1 MKHMTSVFLVAVAGL
16 FCMPPTLAQTNIF
29 LTNPVAQQILLGN
42 YNPADYAA
50 TTVIDDESSILC
62 NLKSGIS
69 ADSLKSY
76 LIKLE
81 TFQNRNSG
89 SDTVSSTTGIGAT
102 RRWAVQKF
110 DQFSAASENRLV
122 TSFLQWDENICGM
135 PQHRNM
141 LAVLPGSDLSDG
153 SIIIIEGHVDSR
165 CEGACDII
173 CDAPGMEDNGSGS
186 ALVLEMARVM
196 SRYTFPNTI
205 VFMLTI
211 GEEQGLFGANAFAQY
226 VFDNNI
232 SVKAVQNNDVV
243 GGILCGAT
251 SSGPSCPFEGHVD
264 STNVRIF
271 SDGNILQTQIR
282 GYARYA
288 KLVNDEKL
296 TPISSVPMTVN
307 IINQIDRTG
316 RGGDHI
322 PFSKSPR
329 FNTAIRFCAAN
340 EHGDAGVTAPGYSD
354 RQHTETD
361 ALGVDTDAD
370 GVIDSFFVDFNY
382 LKRNCILNGATAALA
397 SHGPETPDYTLVND
411 SNGFT
416 VQITSATQYLN
427 YRVGVNTTSQLTEFV
442 ALYRFTDTLEY
453 RVPGLDAGTQY
464 LITVAAVDSNG
475 ITSMFSS
482 AIFPPVSPIVSTDSA
497 AQDDLPYSF
506 VCNTVSV
513 AETAAPFVSGI
524 SMLCVPNPTSGTARF
539 IVNIERKLNY
549 KESQILVTNLAG
561 KVVRQLPVA
570 LSVGSNEVMFNGN
583 ELPAGIY
590 TYSLVT
596 DGLTMITK
604 KFSLMK

>member
-1 MKHMTSVFLVAVAGL
+1 MKKITSVFLVAVTGL
-16 FCMPPTLAQTNIF
+16 FCISKTLAQTNII
-29 LTNPVAQQILLGN
+29 LTNPVAKQVLLGN
-42 YNPADYAA
+42 YDPADYAA
-50 TTVIDDESSILC
+50 TTTIDDENGIIC
-62 NLKSGIS
+62 GLKSEIS

-89 SDTVSSTTGIGAT
+89 SDTVSSITGIGAT

-110 DQFSAASENRLV
+110 NQFSAASENRLV

-141 LAVLPGSDLSDG
+141 LAVLPGSELSDG

-165 CEGACDII
+165 CEGACDIT

-186 ALVLEMARVM
+186 ALVLELARVM

-232 SVKAVQNNDVV
+232 PVKAVQNNDVV

-322 PFSKSPR
+322 PFSQSPR

-382 LKRNCILNGATAALA
+382 LKRNCVLNGATAALA

-416 VQITSATQYLN
+416 IQITSATQYLN
-427 YRVGVNTTSQLTEFV
+427 YRVGVNPTSQMTEFT

-453 RVPGLDAGTQY
+453 IVPGLDAGTQY
-464 LITVAAVDSNG
+464 LITVASVDSNG

-482 AIFPPVSPIVSTDSA
+482 AIFPPVSPIVTTSPA

-506 VCNTVSV
+506 ACNIVSV
-513 AETAAPFVSGI
+513 DDLIPGSPHTFSI
-524 SMLCVPNPTSGTARF
+524 LCVPNPSSGAAKI
-539 IVNIERKLNY
+539 IVNVGSKFSY
-549 KESQILVTNLAG
+549 KGAQIQVRNLAG
-561 KVVRQLPVA
+561 QVVRELPISLHMGA
-570 LSVGSNEVMFNGN
+570 NEVIMNRN

-590 TYSLVT
+590 SYSLVA
-596 DGLTMITK
+596 DGVTMVTK
-604 KFSLMK
+604 KLSLMK